1 MQDLSTFTNTEL
13 KKIINVYQLDY
24 TNGKSSGLG
33 DFLRGCF
40 FLAQLTSFL
49 NIEFDIDISN
59 HQINKYIEQE
69 KNPALDYNNIS
80 RFYLTSIDKF
90 MIENKDDLNKI
101 IQELNTK
108 KVEILALFTN
118 CYPIYDKYESN
129 IVDII
134 KNKLIPNN
142 DMLSYIISSLKYL
155 ELNKNEYATIH
166 IRLGDKYLVNN
177 SSIKKKFLQKI
188 KNFLLTKV
196 NFHKKYLI
204 VSDSIILKNF
214 LKDIPFFYIL
224 NTNITHLGGE
234 GMKII
239 DYDSIRNTLLDFYLM
254 GYSNYIISL
263 SVYEQGSGFSKY
275 CSVLNNIP
283 YICFK
288 IKNI

>member
-1 MQDLSTFTNTEL
+1 MQVLSTFTNTEL

-40 FLAQLTSFL
+40 FIAQLTSFL

-59 HQINKYIEQE
+59 HPINKYIEQE
-69 KNPALDYNNIS
+69 KNPAIDYNNIS
-80 RFYLTSIDKF
+80 RFYLTGIDKF
-90 MIENKDDLNKI
+90 MIENIGDLHKI

-108 KVEILALFTN
+108 KVEILAFFTN
-118 CYPIYDKYESN
+118 CYPIYDKYDSN
-129 IVDII
+129 IVNNI
-134 KNKLIPNN
+134 KNKLMPNN
-142 DMLSYIISSLKYL
+142 NMLNYINSTLKYL

-166 IRLGDKYLVNN
+166 IRLGDEYLVNN
-177 SSIKKKFLQKI
+177 NSIKKIFLQKI

-196 NFHKKYLI
+196 NSHKKYLI

-224 NTNITHLGGE
+224 NINITHLGGE

-239 DYDSIRNTLLDFYLM
+239 DYDSIRHTLLDFYLM
-254 GYSNYIISL
+254 GYSNYIVSL
-263 SVYEQGSGFSKY
+263 SVYDQGSGFSKY

-283 YICFK
+283 YTCFK